1 MGTQS
6 GPGRVGILGE
16 PATSH
21 VTLGKIVTFPKF
33 GFLVSQMGKEFSLP
47 ARVLGAFNERTLGK
61 SLMWEGQ
68 RVLNNDL
75 MFSSVIQTHEHLMA
89 PNAR

>member
-21 VTLGKIVTFPKF
+21 VTLGKTVTFPKF